1 MYIKYIVYVSPPVY
15 LPITL
20 NTNSNLTL
28 PLLLHYTSIHRSVI
42 SPVTPFSVVRIER
55 RAMFYYDLAAL
66 LSSVLKLR
74 GGVAMRWAGANM
86 YF

>member
-1 MYIKYIVYVSPPVY
+1 MYMY
-15 LPITL
+15 
-20 NTNSNLTL
+20 
-28 PLLLHYTSIHRSVI
+28 RSVI

-55 RAMFYYDLAAL
+55 RAMFYYDLSAL